1 MEILINEKVSPV
13 YGPFCHAIRANGFL
27 FCSGITPVNA
37 DGIVEHE
44 TVQGQT
50 GKVLE
55 NIKAILEFAG
65 VNINQVVKTTIYL
78 KDLSNYETVNRI
90 YADFFDGHRPAR
102 TCIEVS
108 RLPKESLVE
117 MECIAVL
124 L

>member
-1 MEILINEKVSPV
+1 MEILIAEKVSPA
-13 YGPFCHAIRANGFL
+13 YGPFCHAIKANGFL

-37 DGIVEHE
+37 EGIVEDE
-44 TVQGQT
+44 TVAGQT
-50 GKVLE
+50 RQVSK
-55 NIKAILEFAG
+55 NIKAILGYAD

-78 KDLSNYETVNRI
+78 KDLSNYETVNKI
-90 YADFFDGHRPAR
+90 YADFFGSHRPAR

-124 L
+124 I